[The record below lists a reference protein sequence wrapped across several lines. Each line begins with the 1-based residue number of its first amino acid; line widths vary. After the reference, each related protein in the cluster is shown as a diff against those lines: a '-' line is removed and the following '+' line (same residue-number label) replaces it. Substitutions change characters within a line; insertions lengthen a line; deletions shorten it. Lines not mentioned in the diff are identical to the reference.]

1 MMPVRE
7 SAMRGAQWHKNG
19 DEWRFVALASLLA
32 CPRPE
37 RKKVRTAC
45 SIQGFPL
52 RFLAQ
57 RGRVGHGEAAGG
69 LGFGWGALYG
79 RRCATANR
87 PWFVSVERKRES
99 EREGANGG
107 AEEQRSGVVL
117 LIVSQS
123 GREERG
129 PDGVDIAREEHGDDG
144 VSNTAP
150 VPCRIA
156 ATGVMGDKGEQR

>member
-1 MMPVRE
+1 MSAAGEEEGEDGLLDPGLPSAIPRAERE
-7 SAMRGAQWHKNG
+7 SRARRSCWWSGIWMGSSLWQAMRDGKS
-19 DEWRFVALASLLA
+19 AL
-32 CPRPE
+32 
-37 RKKVRTAC
+37 VRV
-45 SIQGFPL
+45 
-52 RFLAQ
+52 
-57 RGRVGHGEAAGG
+57 RGEK
-69 LGFGWGALYG
+69 
-79 RRCATANR
+79 
-87 PWFVSVERKRES
+87 KRE
-99 EREGANGG
+99 RARGANGG

-129 PDGVDIAREEHGDDG
+129 PDRVDIAREEHGDNG